1 MTWRDGNRNAAARV
15 TGSVRRTQFLLL
27 AAIVAVVTACTTGG
41 SGAVEVA
48 GTAVAGPTC
57 PVETASPDP
66 ACAAR
71 PVVGAE
77 MVIRDATGN
86 VVARASTDGDGD
98 FRLTLP
104 PGSYRVEPQPVEGLM
119 GTADA
124 FDLVVEAGEPI
135 DDLQVAYDTGIR

>member
-1 MTWRDGNRNAAARV
+1 
-15 TGSVRRTQFLLL
+15 
-27 AAIVAVVTACTTGG
+27 
-41 SGAVEVA
+41 
-48 GTAVAGPTC
+48 
-57 PVETASPDP
+57 
-66 ACAAR
+66 
-71 PVVGAE
+71 